1 MEKHMHTTSQPLGA
15 QTVSAADLRLTIHP
29 TELGFSDTSELVSHA
44 LPWIGQERAETAARF
59 GLEMTQANYNLFVLG
74 EVGSGRS
81 TLLRQMM
88 HSVAAT
94 RAVPP
99 DLCYLHNFDTP
110 EHPHAVHIPAGEGRK
125 LRVHMAQLTKTLLA
139 EIPKRLTAQDFKVE
153 SEHIEKTYKQEED
166 RAYAV
171 LDAFA
176 EARSFSLFRE
186 GGHLVFT
193 LRDEKGAPLTEA
205 EALALPK
212 DRRTAID
219 QAEVELRAE
228 IANFLDKTRPIDRV
242 KNEGL
247 AALRRQTVKPM
258 LEQEL
263 TRIQQALSKP
273 SQDNAKLVHY
283 FQKVMADVL
292 EHIELFE
299 PRDDDEEET
308 RLEALNTL
316 LLRYRVNV
324 AVDNHDT
331 HGAPVLVEDNP
342 VFRTLFG
349 SVEYQTEDDVL
360 MTDFSRI
367 RAGSLLKAHGGF
379 LMLHVR
385 DLLTD
390 ALVWEK
396 LSRFLRSGRLQI
408 EESGLHLSPIA
419 SVALE
424 PEAVHIDV
432 KIVLIGTVEEYYVL
446 QEGAPEFFR
455 RFMCKVEFAESFTA
469 NADTHRASAI
479 FVAHSC
485 QRLGLPHFNADAVA
499 RLIECTHREVD
510 DQTRQ
515 SALFSHTESLIIESA
530 SHARQRGVDKVQT
543 TDVDAAIAARDFRN
557 GYIEQRLQESITDG
571 ERLIS
576 LKGECVG
583 QLNGLTVIELGDHA
597 FGFPVRVTARTYAGN
612 EGLVNIEREV
622 KLSGPIHDKGV
633 LILHSYLSALFS
645 HIAPLALNASVVFEQ
660 EYSGVEGD
668 SASCAE
674 LYALLSSLS
683 GLPLKQNIAVTGAVN
698 QNGEILPVG
707 GVNEKI
713 EGFFRTCK
721 AQGLDGTQGALI
733 PSRNRHHLMLSQ
745 EVVDAVA
752 QGQFHIYT
760 AEHASEGAELLMGV
774 PFGKDLKGGTYETG
788 SVLALSDKTLQ
799 AYRRACHK
807 EPTQDSRLLSHK
819 ILKQLS
825 GK

>member
-1 MEKHMHTTSQPLGA
+1 MHITSQPLGA
-15 QTVSAADLRLTIHP
+15 QTVSVADLRLTIHP
-29 TELGFSDTSELVSHA
+29 TELGFTDTSELVAQA

-88 HSVAAT
+88 HSVAAM
-94 RAVPP
+94 RSVPP

-110 EHPHAVHIPAGEGRK
+110 EHPHAVHTPAGEGRK
-125 LRVHMAQLTKTLLA
+125 LRLHMAQLTKTLLT
-139 EIPKRLTAQDFKVE
+139 EIPKRLIAQDFKVE

-193 LRDEKGAPLTEA
+193 LRDEKGMPLTEA

-212 DRRTAID
+212 ERRIAID

-228 IANFLDKTRPIDRV
+228 IANFLDKTRPIDHV

-247 AALRRQTVKPM
+247 AALRRQTIKPM

-263 TRIQQALSKP
+263 ARIQQALSKP
-273 SQDNAKLVHY
+273 SQNNAKLVHY
-283 FQKVMADVL
+283 FQKVMTDVL

-432 KIVLIGTVEEYYVL
+432 KIVLIGTVDEYYVL

-455 RFMCKVEFAESFTA
+455 RFMCKVEFAESFSA
-469 NADTHRASAI
+469 SADTHRASAI

-485 QRLGLPHFNADAVA
+485 QRLGLSHFNADAVA

-530 SHARQRGVDKVQT
+530 NHARQRGADKVQA

-576 LKGECVG
+576 LQGEQVG

-721 AQGLDGTQGALI
+721 SQGLDGTQGTLI

-745 EVVDAVA
+745 EVVDAIA

-760 AEHASEGAELLMGV
+760 ADHASEGAELLMGV
-774 PFGKDLKGGTYETG
+774 RFGQELKGGTYETG
-788 SVLALSDKTLQ
+788 SVLALADKTLQ

-819 ILKQLS
+819 ILKQLG

>member
-1 MEKHMHTTSQPLGA
+1 MHTSTPPHGA
-15 QTVSAADLRLTIHP
+15 QTVSAADLRLTLNP
-29 TELGFSDTSELVSHA
+29 KKLGFADTSELVTQA

-81 TLLRQMM
+81 TLLQQMM

-94 RAVPP
+94 RPVPP

-125 LRVHMAQLTKTLLA
+125 LRLHMAQLTKTLLA

-193 LRDEKGAPLTEA
+193 LRDDKGMPLTEA

-212 DRRTAID
+212 ERRTAID

-247 AALRRQTVKPM
+247 AALRRQTIKPM

-263 TRIQQALSKP
+263 ARIQQALSKS
-273 SQDNAKLVHY
+273 SQDNAKIVHY
-283 FQKVMADVL
+283 FQKVMVDVL

-299 PRDDDEEET
+299 PSDDDEEET

-331 HGAPVLVEDNP
+331 RGAPVLVEDNP

-419 SVALE
+419 AIALE
-424 PEAVHIDV
+424 PEAVQIDV

-455 RFMCKVEFAESFTA
+455 RFMCKVEFAESFSA
-469 NADTHRASAI
+469 SADTHQASAI
-479 FVAHSC
+479 FVAHCC

-530 SHARQRGVDKVQT
+530 SHARQRSADKVQA

-576 LKGECVG
+576 LQGEKIG

-733 PSRNRHHLMLSQ
+733 PRRNAHHLMLSQ

-760 AEHASEGAELLMGV
+760 AAHASEGAELLMGA
-774 PFGKDLKGGTYETG
+774 PFGQARQGGSYEAQ
-788 SVLALSDKTLQ
+788 SILALADKTLQ

-807 EPTQDSRLLSHK
+807 EPAPSVRHMSHK
-819 ILKQLS
+819 FQRHSDSK
-825 GK
+825 

>member
-1 MEKHMHTTSQPLGA
+1 MEKHMHTKTRPHGA
-15 QTVSAADLRLTIHP
+15 QAVSAADLRLTLNP
-29 TELGFSDTSELVSHA
+29 QELGFADTSELVTQA

-74 EVGSGRS
+74 EIGSGRS
-81 TLLRQMM
+81 TLLQQMM
-88 HSVAAT
+88 RSVATT
-94 RAVPP
+94 RPVPP

-110 EHPHAVHIPAGEGRK
+110 EHPHAIHISAGEGRK
-125 LRVHMAQLTKTLLA
+125 LRLHMAQLTKTLLA

-193 LRDEKGAPLTEA
+193 LRDDKGMPLTEA

-212 DRRTAID
+212 ERRTAID
-219 QAEVELRAE
+219 QAENELRAE

-247 AALRRQTVKPM
+247 ASLRRQTIKPL

-263 TRIQQALSKP
+263 LHIQQALAKP
-273 SQDNAKLVHY
+273 TQDNPKLVHY
-283 FQKVMADVL
+283 FSKVMADVL
-292 EHIELFE
+292 THIELFE
-299 PRDDDEEET
+299 PHDDAEDEEDT

-316 LLRYRVNV
+316 LMRYRINV
-324 AVDNHDT
+324 AVDNHDAQ
-331 HGAPVLVEDNP
+331 GAPVVVEDNP

-379 LMLHVR
+379 LMLHVC

-390 ALVWEK
+390 PLVWEK

-419 SVALE
+419 AVALE
-424 PEAVHIDV
+424 PETVEIDV

-455 RFMCKVEFAESFTA
+455 RFMCKVEFAESFA
-469 NADTHRASAI
+469 ASADTHRASAV

-485 QRLGLPHFNADAVA
+485 QRLGLPHFSADAVA

-530 SHARQRGVDKVQT
+530 SHARQLSADKVQAAH
-543 TDVDAAIAARDFRN
+543 VDAAIAAREFRN

-576 LKGECVG
+576 LQGEKVG

-612 EGLVNIEREV
+612 QGLVNIEREV

-645 HIAPLALNASVVFEQ
+645 HIAPLAFNASVVFEQ

-683 GLPLKQNIAVTGAVN
+683 GLPLQQNIAVTGAVN

-713 EGFFRTCK
+713 EGFFRTCQN
-721 AQGLDGTQGALI
+721 QGLNGTQGVLI
-733 PSRNRHHLMLSQ
+733 PRRNCHNLMLSHQ
-745 EVVDAVA
+745 VVDAVA
-752 QGQFHIYT
+752 QGKFHIYN
-760 AEHASEGAELLMGV
+760 ADHASEGAALLMNT
-774 PFGKDLKGGTYETG
+774 PFET
-788 SVLALSDKTLQ
+788 VLALSQNVLQTYRQLCKATLV
-799 AYRRACHK
+799 HT
-807 EPTQDSRLLSHK
+807 P
-819 ILKQLS
+819 
-825 GK
+825 

>member
-1 MEKHMHTTSQPLGA
+1 MHAITASLGA
-15 QTVSAADLRLTIHP
+15 KTLSAAELRLTIQP
-29 TELGFSDTSELVSHA
+29 AELGFGDTSELVTQA
-44 LPWIGQERAETAARF
+44 LPWIGQTRAQTAARF

-81 TLLRQMM
+81 TLLQQMM
-88 HSVAAT
+88 HSVAAS
-94 RAVPP
+94 RPVPP

-110 EHPHAVHIPAGEGRK
+110 EHPHAVHILAGEGRK
-125 LRVHMAQLTKTLLA
+125 LRLHMAQLTKTLLA

-193 LRDEKGAPLTEA
+193 LRDDKGMPLTEA

-212 DRRTAID
+212 ERRTAID

-247 AALRRQTVKPM
+247 AALRRQTIKPM

-263 TRIQQALSKP
+263 ARIQHALAKP
-273 SQDNAKLVHY
+273 TQDNAKLVHY
-283 FQKVMADVL
+283 FGKVMADVL

-342 VFRTLFG
+342 VFRSLFG

-469 NADTHRASAI
+469 SADTHRASAI

-485 QRLGLPHFNADAVA
+485 QRLGLPHFNVDAVA
-499 RLIECTHREVD
+499 RLLECTHREVD

-530 SHARQRGVDKVQT
+530 NHARQRGADKVQA

-557 GYIEQRLQESITDG
+557 GYTEQRLQESITDG
-571 ERLIS
+571 ERLIA
-576 LKGECVG
+576 LQGEKIG

-698 QNGEILPVG
+698 QNGDILPVG

-713 EGFFRTCK
+713 EGFFRPCQ

-733 PSRNRHHLMLSQ
+733 PHRNRHHLMLSQ
-745 EVVDAVA
+745 AVIDAVA

-760 AEHASEGAELLMGV
+760 ADHASEVAELLMGA
-774 PFGKDLKGGTYETG
+774 PFGKNLKGGTYETG
-788 SVLALSDKTLQ
+788 SVLALADKTLQ

-807 EPTQDSRLLSHK
+807 EPAQDARLLSHK
-819 ILKQLS
+819 ILKQLG

>member
-1 MEKHMHTTSQPLGA
+1 MEKHMHTKTRPHGA
-15 QTVSAADLRLTIHP
+15 QAVSAADLRLTLNP
-29 TELGFSDTSELVSHA
+29 QELGFADTSELVTQA

-74 EVGSGRS
+74 EIGSGRS
-81 TLLRQMM
+81 TLLQQMM
-88 HSVAAT
+88 RSVATT
-94 RAVPP
+94 RPVPP

-110 EHPHAVHIPAGEGRK
+110 EHPHAIHISAGEGRK
-125 LRVHMAQLTKTLLA
+125 LRLHMAQLTKTLLA

-193 LRDEKGAPLTEA
+193 LRDDKGMPLTEA

-212 DRRTAID
+212 ERRTAID
-219 QAEVELRAE
+219 QAENELRAE

-247 AALRRQTVKPM
+247 ASLRRQTIKPL

-263 TRIQQALSKP
+263 LHIQQALAKP
-273 SQDNAKLVHY
+273 TQDNPKLVHY
-283 FQKVMADVL
+283 FSKVMADVL
-292 EHIELFE
+292 THIELFE
-299 PRDDDEEET
+299 PHDDAEDEEDT

-316 LLRYRVNV
+316 LMRYRINV
-324 AVDNHDT
+324 AVDNHDAQ
-331 HGAPVLVEDNP
+331 GAPVVVEDNP

-379 LMLHVR
+379 LMLHVC

-390 ALVWEK
+390 PLVWEK

-419 SVALE
+419 AVALE
-424 PEAVHIDV
+424 PETVEIDV

-455 RFMCKVEFAESFTA
+455 RFMCKVEFAESFA
-469 NADTHRASAI
+469 ASADTHRASAV

-485 QRLGLPHFNADAVA
+485 QRLGLPHFSADAVA

-530 SHARQRGVDKVQT
+530 SHARQLSAGKVQAAH
-543 TDVDAAIAARDFRN
+543 VDAAIAAREFRN

-576 LKGECVG
+576 LQGEKVG

-612 EGLVNIEREV
+612 QGLVNIEREV

-645 HIAPLALNASVVFEQ
+645 HIAPLAFNASVVFEQ

-683 GLPLKQNIAVTGAVN
+683 GLPLQQNIAVTGAVN

-713 EGFFRTCK
+713 EGFFRTCQN
-721 AQGLDGTQGALI
+721 QGLNGTQGVLI
-733 PSRNRHHLMLSQ
+733 PRRNCHNLMLSHQ
-745 EVVDAVA
+745 VVDAVA
-752 QGQFHIYT
+752 QGKFHIYS
-760 AEHASEGAELLMGV
+760 ADHASEGAALLMNT
-774 PFGKDLKGGTYETG
+774 PFET
-788 SVLALSDKTLQ
+788 VLALSQNVLQTYRQLCKATL
-799 AYRRACHK
+799 AHT
-807 EPTQDSRLLSHK
+807 P
-819 ILKQLS
+819 
-825 GK
+825 

>member
-1 MEKHMHTTSQPLGA
+1 MENHMHATSPPQGA
-15 QTVSAADLRLTIHP
+15 KTLSAAELRLTIQP
-29 TELGFSDTSELVSHA
+29 AELGFGNTSELVTQA
-44 LPWIGQERAETAARF
+44 LPWIGQARAQTAARF

-81 TLLRQMM
+81 TLLQQMM
-88 HSVAAT
+88 HTVAAS
-94 RAVPP
+94 RPVPP
-99 DLCYLHNFDTP
+99 DLCYLHNFETP
-110 EHPHAVHIPAGEGRK
+110 EHPHAVHIPSGEGRK
-125 LRVHMAQLTKTLLA
+125 LRLHMAQLTKTLLA

-193 LRDEKGAPLTEA
+193 LRDDKGMPLTEA

-212 DRRTAID
+212 ERRTAID

-247 AALRRQTVKPM
+247 AALRRQTIKPM

-263 TRIQQALSKP
+263 ARIQHALAKP
-273 SQDNAKLVHY
+273 TQDNAKLVHY
-283 FQKVMADVL
+283 FGKVMADVL

-469 NADTHRASAI
+469 SADTHRASAI

-485 QRLGLPHFNADAVA
+485 QRLGLPHFNVDAVA

-530 SHARQRGVDKVQT
+530 NHARQRGADKVQA

-557 GYIEQRLQESITDG
+557 GYTEQRLQESITDG
-571 ERLIS
+571 ERLIA
-576 LKGECVG
+576 LQGEKIG

-698 QNGEILPVG
+698 QNGDILPVG

-713 EGFFRTCK
+713 EGFFRTCQ

-733 PSRNRHHLMLSQ
+733 PHRNRHHLMLSQ
-745 EVVDAVA
+745 AVIDAVA

-760 AEHASEGAELLMGV
+760 ADHASEVAELLMGA
-774 PFGKDLKGGTYETG
+774 PFGKNLKGGTYEAG
-788 SVLALSDKTLQ
+788 SVLALADKTLQ

-807 EPTQDSRLLSHK
+807 EPAQDARLLSHK
-819 ILKQLS
+819 ILKQLG

>member
-1 MEKHMHTTSQPLGA
+1 MTTQPHSA
-15 QTVSAADLRLTIHP
+15 QTVPTAHLRLTVSP
-29 TELGFSDTSELVSHA
+29 TTLGFDNTSELVSQP
-44 LPWIGQERAETAARF
+44 LPWIGQERAQTAARF

-81 TLLRQMM
+81 TLLQQMM
-88 HSVAAT
+88 HRVAAA
-94 RAVPP
+94 RPVPP

-125 LRVHMAQLTKTLLA
+125 LRLHMAQLTKTLLA
-139 EIPKRLTAQDFKVE
+139 DIPKRLTAQDFKVE

-193 LRDEKGAPLTEA
+193 LRNDKGMPLTEA

-212 DRRTAID
+212 ERRTAID
-219 QAEVELRAE
+219 QAENELRAE

-247 AALRRQTVKPM
+247 AALRRQTIKPM

-263 TRIQQALSKP
+263 AHIQQALAQP
-273 SQDNAKLVHY
+273 TQNNVKLTHY
-283 FQKVMADVL
+283 FQKVIADVL
-292 EHIELFE
+292 DHIELFE
-299 PRDDDEEET
+299 PHDNDGDEEDT

-316 LLRYRVNV
+316 LMRYRVNV

-331 HGAPVLVEDNP
+331 QGAPVLVEDNP

-349 SVEYQTEDDVL
+349 SIEYQTEDDVL

-408 EESGLHLSPIA
+408 EEAGLRTSPIA

-424 PEAVHIDV
+424 PEAVDIQV
-432 KIVLIGTVEEYYVL
+432 KMVLIGTVEEYYVL

-455 RFMCKVEFAESFTA
+455 RFMCKVEFAESFPA

-530 SHARQRGVDKVQT
+530 SHARQRGADKVQA
-543 TDVDAAIAARDFRN
+543 TDVDAAIAARNFRN

-576 LKGECVG
+576 LRGEKVG

-721 AQGLDGTQGALI
+721 TQGLDGTQGTLI
-733 PSRNRHHLMLSQ
+733 PRRNRHHLMLSQ
-745 EVVDAVA
+745 DVVDAVA
-752 QGQFHIYT
+752 HGQFHIYT
-760 AEHASEGAELLMGV
+760 ADHASEGAELLMGV
-774 PFGKDLKGGTYETG
+774 RFGQELKGGTYETG
-788 SVLALSDKTLQ
+788 SVLALADKTLQ

-819 ILKQLS
+819 ILKQLG

>member
-1 MEKHMHTTSQPLGA
+1 MHNTAKPIGA
-15 QTVSAADLRLTIHP
+15 ALVSADALRITVNADA
-29 TELGFSDTSELVSHA
+29 LGFSNTAELVGHP
-44 LPWIGQERAETAARF
+44 LPWIGQERAEKAARF
-59 GLEMTQANYNLFVLG
+59 GLEMAQANYNLFVLG

-81 TLLRQMM
+81 TLLHQMM
-88 HSVAAT
+88 QSVAAN
-94 RAVPP
+94 RPVPP
-99 DLCYLHNFDTP
+99 DLCYLYNFETP
-110 EHPHAVHIPAGEGRK
+110 EHPHALHLPAGEARK
-125 LRVHMAQLTKTLLA
+125 LRLHMAQLTKTLLA
-139 EIPKRLTAQDFKVE
+139 DIPKRLTAQDFKVE
-153 SEHIEKTYKQEED
+153 SAHIEKTYKQEED

-186 GGHLVFT
+186 GGHLLFT
-193 LRDEKGAPLTEA
+193 LRDEKGVPLTEA
-205 EALALPK
+205 EAMALPK
-212 DRRTAID
+212 ERRTAID
-219 QAEVELRAE
+219 QAELELRTE

-247 AALRRQTVKPM
+247 AALRRQTIKPM

-263 TRIQQALSKP
+263 TQISKAINKP
-273 SQDNAKLVHY
+273 SQDKDKLNHY
-283 FQKVMADVL
+283 FDKVITDVL
-292 EHIELFE
+292 EHMDLFE
-299 PRDDDEEET
+299 PLDDDEEDV

-331 HGAPVLVEDNP
+331 KGAPVVIEDNP
-342 VFRTLFG
+342 MFRSLFG
-349 SVEYQTEDDVL
+349 SVEYQAEDDVL

-385 DLLTD
+385 DLLSD

-396 LSRFLRSGRLQI
+396 LSRFLRSGRMQI
-408 EESGLHLSPIA
+408 EEPGLHLSPIA
-419 SVALE
+419 TVAIE
-424 PEAVHIDV
+424 PEAVELNV

-455 RFMCKVEFAESFTA
+455 RFMCKVEFSESFTA
-469 NADTHRASAI
+469 NADTRRASGI
-479 FVAHSC
+479 FVAHC
-485 QRLGLPHFNADAVA
+485 CERLGLPHFKADAVA

-515 SALFSHTESLIIESA
+515 SALFSHTESMVIESA
-530 SHARQRGVDKVQT
+530 SHASQRGATWVQAS
-543 TDVDAAIAARDFRN
+543 DVDAAMQARAFRN
-557 GYIEQRLQESITDG
+557 GYIEQSLQDSITDG

-576 LKGECVG
+576 VQGEKVG

-597 FGFPVRVTARTYAGN
+597 FGFPVRVTALTYAGN
-612 EGLVNIEREV
+612 EGLLNIEREV

-645 HIAPLALNASVVFEQ
+645 HIAPLAFDASVVFEQ
-660 EYSGVEGD
+660 EYHGVEGD

-713 EGFFRTCK
+713 EGFFRTC
-721 AQGLDGTQGALI
+721 QTLGLDGTQGALI
-733 PSRNRHHLMLSQ
+733 PQRNRHHLMLSQ
-745 EVVDAVA
+745 TVIDAVA

-760 AEHASEGAELLMGV
+760 AAHASEGAELLMGV
-774 PFGKDLKGGTYETG
+774 PFGENLVGGMYEAG
-788 SVLALSDKTLQ
+788 SVLALADKTLQ

-807 EPTQDSRLLSHK
+807 EPAQDSRLLSHK
-819 ILKQLS
+819 ILKHI
-825 GK
+825 GNK

>member
-1 MEKHMHTTSQPLGA
+1 MNTTSQPFGA
-15 QTVSAADLRLTIHP
+15 HTLAAADLRLTIDP
-29 TELGFSDTSELVSHA
+29 AELGFDNTAELVSHA
-44 LPWIGQERAETAARF
+44 LPWIGQARAETAARF
-59 GLEMTQANYNLFVLG
+59 GLEMTQPNYNLFVLG

-81 TLLRQMM
+81 TLLRHMM
-88 HSVAAT
+88 HTVAAT
-94 RAVPP
+94 RPVPP

-110 EHPHAVHIPAGEGRK
+110 EHPHAVHLPAGEGRT
-125 LRVHMAQLTKTLLA
+125 LRAHMVQLTKTLLA
-139 EIPKRLTAQDFKVE
+139 EIPKRLTAQDFKAE

-166 RAYAV
+166 SAYAV

-176 EARSFSLFRE
+176 EARHFSLFRDN
-186 GGHLVFT
+186 GHLVFT
-193 LRDEKGAPLTEA
+193 LRDDKGVPLTEA
-205 EALALPK
+205 QALALPK
-212 DRRTAID
+212 EQRIAID

-228 IANFLDKTRPIDRV
+228 IANFLDKTRPMDRV

-247 AALRRQTVKPM
+247 AALRRQTIKPM
-258 LEQEL
+258 LTQEL
-263 TRIQQALSKP
+263 ERIQHTLAKP
-273 SQDNAKLVHY
+273 TQDNTKLAHY
-283 FQKVMADVL
+283 FQKLMHDVL

-299 PRDDDEEET
+299 PTDDDEEET

-316 LLRYRVNV
+316 LMRYRVNV

-342 VFRTLFG
+342 VFRSLFG

-432 KIVLIGTVEEYYVL
+432 KMVLIGTVEEYYAL
-446 QEGAPEFFR
+446 QESAPELFR
-455 RFMCKVEFAESFTA
+455 RFMCKVEFAESFSA

-485 QRLGLPHFNADAVA
+485 QRLGLPHFKADAVA

-530 SHARQRGVDKVQT
+530 SQARQRGADTVQAV
-543 TDVDAAIAARDFRN
+543 DVDAAIAARDFRN

-576 LKGECVG
+576 VQGEHVG
-583 QLNGLTVIELGDHA
+583 QLNALTVIELGDHA
-597 FGFPVRVTARTYAGN
+597 FGFPVRVTARTYAGH

-633 LILHSYLSALFS
+633 LILHSYVAALFS

-698 QNGEILPVG
+698 QNGDVLPVG

-713 EGFFRTCK
+713 EGFFRTCQ

-733 PSRNRHHLMLSQ
+733 PRRNRHHLMLSQ
-745 EVVDAVA
+745 DVLNAVA

-760 AEHASEGAELLMGV
+760 ADHASEGAALLMGT
-774 PFGKDLKGGTYETG
+774 PFGQHLRGGSYEPG
-788 SVLALSDKTLQ
+788 SILALADKTLQ

-807 EPTQDSRLLSHK
+807 EPAPEARLLSHK
-819 ILKQLS
+819 FSKQLG

>member
-1 MEKHMHTTSQPLGA
+1 MHTDTQTQGA
-15 QTVSAADLRLTIHP
+15 RTVSTADLRLTLNP
-29 TELGFSDTSELVSHA
+29 TELGFTDTSELVTQA
-44 LPWIGQERAETAARF
+44 LPWIGQARAETAARF

-94 RAVPP
+94 RPVPP

-110 EHPHAVHIPAGEGRK
+110 EHPHAVHMAAGEGRK
-125 LRVHMAQLTKTLLA
+125 LRLHMAQLTKTLLA

-176 EARSFSLFRE
+176 EERSFSLFRE

-193 LRDEKGAPLTEA
+193 LRDEKGVPLTEA

-212 DRRTAID
+212 ERRTAID

-247 AALRRQTVKPM
+247 AALRRQTIKPM

-263 TRIQQALSKP
+263 ARIQQTLTKP
-273 SQDNAKLVHY
+273 TQGNIKLVHY

-299 PRDDDEEET
+299 PHDDDENEEET

-316 LLRYRVNV
+316 LLRYRVNI

-360 MTDFSRI
+360 MTDFSRV

-419 SVALE
+419 AVALE

-485 QRLGLPHFNADAVA
+485 QHLGLPHFNADAVA

-530 SHARQRGVDKVQT
+530 SLARQRGADKVHA

-576 LKGECVG
+576 LQGQRVG

-597 FGFPVRVTARTYAGN
+597 FGFPVRVTARTYAGH

-683 GLPLKQNIAVTGAVN
+683 GLALKQNIAVTGAVN
-698 QNGEILPVG
+698 QNGDILPVG

-745 EVVDAVA
+745 DVVDAVA

-760 AEHASEGAELLMGV
+760 AEHASEGAELMMGAA
-774 PFGKDLKGGTYETG
+774 FGKELKGGSYEAQ
-788 SVLALSDKTLQ
+788 SILALADKTLQ
-799 AYRRACHK
+799 AYRHACHK
-807 EPTQDSRLLSHK
+807 EPTPSMRHISHK
-819 ILKQLS
+819 FQKQPDS
-825 GK
+825 K

>member
-1 MEKHMHTTSQPLGA
+1 MTSTPHGVNHIS
-15 QTVSAADLRLTIHP
+15 VSELRLTISP
-29 TELGFSDTSELVSHA
+29 AALGFTDTSELVTQA
-44 LPWIGQERAETAARF
+44 LPWIGQERAQTAARF
-59 GLEMTQANYNLFVLG
+59 GLEMAQANYNLFVIG
-74 EVGSGRS
+74 EEGSGRS
-81 TLLRQMM
+81 TLLQEMM
-88 HSVAAT
+88 HNVAAT

-110 EHPHAVHIPAGEGRK
+110 EHPHAVHMPAGEGRK
-125 LRVHMAQLTKTLLA
+125 LRVHMTQFTKTLVA
-139 EIPKRLTAQDFKVE
+139 DIPKRLTAQDFKIE

-193 LRDEKGAPLTEA
+193 LRDEKGMPLTEA

-212 DRRTAID
+212 ERRTAID
-219 QAEVELRAE
+219 QAENELRAE

-247 AALRRQTVKPM
+247 AALRRQTIKPL
-258 LEQEL
+258 LEQEH
-263 TRIQQALSKP
+263 IHIKQALTKT
-273 SQDNAKLVHY
+273 SQDDPNLVNY
-283 FQKVMADVL
+283 FAKVMADVL
-292 EHIELFE
+292 AHIELFE
-299 PRDDDEEET
+299 PQDDAEDEEDT
-308 RLEALNTL
+308 RLVALNTL
-316 LLRYRVNV
+316 LMRYRINV
-324 AVDNHDT
+324 AVDNHAT
-331 HGAPVLVEDNP
+331 QGAPVVVEDNP

-379 LMLHVR
+379 LMLHVC

-390 ALVWEK
+390 PLVWEK

-408 EESGLHLSPIA
+408 EEPGVHPSPIA

-424 PEAVHIDV
+424 PEAVQINV
-432 KIVLIGTVEEYYVL
+432 KIVLIGNMEEYYGL
-446 QEGAPEFFR
+446 QEIAPEFFR
-455 RFMCKVEFAESFTA
+455 RFMCKVEFAESLPA
-469 NADTHRASAI
+469 SADTHRASAI
-479 FVAHSC
+479 FVAHCC
-485 QRLGLPHFNADAVA
+485 QRLGLTHFSADAVA

-515 SALFSHTESLIIESA
+515 SALFSRTESLVIESA
-530 SHARQRGVDKVQT
+530 SQAHQRNADCVQAA
-543 TDVDAAIAARDFRN
+543 DVDAAIHARTARN
-557 GYIEQRLQESITDG
+557 GYTEQRLQESITDG
-571 ERLIS
+571 ERLIAVQ
-576 LKGECVG
+576 GAQVG

-597 FGFPVRVTARTYAGN
+597 FGFPVRITARTYAGN
-612 EGLVNIEREV
+612 QGLVNIEREV

-645 HIAPLALNASVVFEQ
+645 QIAPLAFNASVVFEQ
-660 EYSGVEGD
+660 EYGGVEGD

-683 GLPLKQNIAVTGAVN
+683 GLPLQQNIAVTGAVT

-713 EGFFRTCK
+713 EGFFRTCQN
-721 AQGLDGTQGALI
+721 QGLDGTQGVLI
-733 PSRNRHHLMLSQ
+733 PHRNRHHLMLNHA
-745 EVVDAVA
+745 VIDAVA
-752 QGQFHIYT
+752 QEKFHIYS
-760 AEHASEGAELLMGV
+760 ADHVSEGAALLMNT
-774 PFGKDLKGGTYETG
+774 PFET
-788 SVLALSDKTLQ
+788 VLALSQSALQTYRQLCQATLRNALTNTTDKARIS
-799 AYRRACHK
+799 AY
-807 EPTQDSRLLSHK
+807 
-819 ILKQLS
+819 
-825 GK
+825 

>member
-1 MEKHMHTTSQPLGA
+1 MHTPSQPLGA
-15 QTVSAADLRLTIHP
+15 QTVSAADLRLTIQP
-29 TELGFSDTSELVSHA
+29 TELGFSDTSELVSYT

-94 RAVPP
+94 RAVSP
-99 DLCYLHNFDTP
+99 DLCYLHNFDSP
-110 EHPHAVHIPAGEGRK
+110 EHPHAVHMPAGEGRK

-193 LRDEKGAPLTEA
+193 LRDEKGVPLTEA

-212 DRRTAID
+212 ERRTAID

-247 AALRRQTVKPM
+247 AALRRQTIKPM

-263 TRIQQALSKP
+263 THIQQALSKP

-455 RFMCKVEFAESFTA
+455 RFMCKVEFSESFTA
-469 NADTHRASAI
+469 NAGTHRASAI

-515 SALFSHTESLIIESA
+515 SALFSHTESLIIESG
-530 SHARQRGVDKVQT
+530 SHARQRSADKVQAA
-543 TDVDAAIAARDFRN
+543 DVDAAIAARNFRN

-576 LKGECVG
+576 LQGEQIG

-645 HIAPLALNASVVFEQ
+645 HIAPLAFNASVVFEQ

-745 EVVDAVA
+745 DVVDAVA

-760 AEHASEGAELLMGV
+760 AEHASEGAELLMGTV
-774 PFGKDLKGGTYETG
+774 FGKELKGGSYEAQ
-788 SVLALSDKTLQ
+788 SILALADKTLQ

-807 EPTQDSRLLSHK
+807 EPAQSVRHMSHK
-819 ILKQLS
+819 FQKQLD

>member
-1 MEKHMHTTSQPLGA
+1 MHTPSQPLGA
-15 QTVSAADLRLTIHP
+15 QTVSAADLRLTIQP
-29 TELGFSDTSELVSHA
+29 TELGFSDTSELVSYT

-99 DLCYLHNFDTP
+99 DLCYLHNFDSP
-110 EHPHAVHIPAGEGRK
+110 EHPHAVHMPAGEGRK

-193 LRDEKGAPLTEA
+193 LRDEKGVPLTEA

-212 DRRTAID
+212 ERRTAID

-247 AALRRQTVKPM
+247 AALRRQTIKPM

-263 TRIQQALSKP
+263 THIQQALSKP
-273 SQDNAKLVHY
+273 SQDNAKLAHY

-455 RFMCKVEFAESFTA
+455 RFMCKVEFSESFTA
-469 NADTHRASAI
+469 NAGTHRASAI

-530 SHARQRGVDKVQT
+530 SHARQRSADKVQAA
-543 TDVDAAIAARDFRN
+543 DVDAAIAARNFRN

-645 HIAPLALNASVVFEQ
+645 HIAPLAFNASVVFEQ

-745 EVVDAVA
+745 DVVDAVA

-760 AEHASEGAELLMGV
+760 AEHASEGAELLMGAA
-774 PFGKDLKGGTYETG
+774 FGKELKGGSYKAQ
-788 SVLALSDKTLQ
+788 SILALADKTLQ

-807 EPTQDSRLLSHK
+807 EPTQSMRHMSHK
-819 ILKQLS
+819 FKKQLD